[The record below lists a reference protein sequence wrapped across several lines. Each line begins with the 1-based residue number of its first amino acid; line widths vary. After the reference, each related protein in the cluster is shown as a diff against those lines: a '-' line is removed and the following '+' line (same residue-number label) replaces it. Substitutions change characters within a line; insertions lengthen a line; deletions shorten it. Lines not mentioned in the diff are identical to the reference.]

1 MKEDEKERREKTTMS
16 AVVLP
21 DISVELDDNGHLSV
35 DFLLPSGILVPLMVD
50 FYASLDLIKRAL
62 WRELVRYPLCARLKR
77 EDSYCF
83 VFVNRLGEKEEI
95 LDESQNLNDVRP
107 FWPVLKLVEK
117 RGDKTSKTMDRR
129 VNTLIGKGPHKLD
142 SFQPAEMEHFRR
154 KMTDLCQGI
163 NTTRRGQTAME
174 KFQWRH
180 PLRLRNS
187 PQVPKQLESRLEN
200 NCIVI
205 DVGLQ
210 ESGVCTKLKLSAE
223 AYPEE
228 AVRMLLTKR
237 PMIGSLSGTQD
248 DYILKVYG
256 LDEFIYGDYPLVQFK
271 YVYQCL
277 VKNTAPQMWLVSKHS
292 LSDIAPPVPERPRAS
307 ISQSGG
313 VEGVDSQR
321 NNSHCAWKVQ
331 LNFSV
336 TVKGLSRV
344 QLADNSK
351 MKLFAGLYHGNE
363 ALCEVQ
369 ETEELAVSDGSCNVK
384 VELTFPLAVADVPR
398 SARLCFTVCAA
409 ATIKK
414 KNARDFNPIAWVNM
428 PVYDFKGRLPRGDL
442 VLPLWQFETLMIDE
456 PCYPMGTV
464 ALNPLGH
471 DATTMSLSFP
481 DYNVRSSIVY
491 PAYDLVKEC
500 AAENME
506 TEGAA
511 GSPGMKISKM
521 HTEQLQT
528 MLKQEE
534 LFEQDKELLWVLRF
548 ELRDRYPECLPR
560 LLQAVKWN
568 NHVDVA
574 KMIVLLESWPPL
586 RVDYALELLDFDYPD
601 YHVRKYAVQWL
612 NEALGDDE
620 LSQYLLQLVQA
631 LKYETYLNCPLVKFL
646 LTRAL
651 KNQHLGHRFFWLL
664 RSEMH
669 VPAVMVQS
677 SLILECYLRAN
688 SQHMEELHRQKEALS
703 KLTFVNQLVKMD
715 RYKLED
721 QRSRALA
728 NADMRSVLGQKT
740 YCSKLSDLTSPLSP
754 LYQLKDLKVQD
765 CKVMKSKKRPL
776 WLVWSNADS
785 AGPDVYLLYKNG
797 DDLRQD
803 MLTLQI
809 LQLMDN
815 IWQAEGLDLRM
826 NPYMCIATGDQQGLI
841 EVVTDSDTIANIQ
854 MGYKKNTFDKRA
866 LLEWLKSKHGTGPEL
881 DQAVQEFMLSCAGYC
896 VATYVLG
903 IGDRH
908 NDNIMMKSSG
918 QLFHIDFG
926 HFLGNTKSKFGMK
939 RDRVPFV
946 LTTHFVHV
954 IKKGESNN
962 NNFERFQDTCEQ
974 AYLILR
980 SKAHLLVSLF
990 MMMLSSGIPQL
1001 TCARD
1006 VDYLKDT
1013 LKPDLSEAEAREHF
1027 RGKFKEALRNSWTT
1041 SVNFWFH
1048 IMARDK

>member
-1 MKEDEKERREKTTMS
+1 MS
-16 AVVLP
+16 TVQLP
-21 DISVELDDNGHLSV
+21 DISVELDATGHLSV
-35 DFLLPSGILVPLMVD
+35 DFLMPSGILVPLLVD
-50 FYASLDLIKRAL
+50 FYASLDLIKKSL
-62 WRELVRYPLCARLKR
+62 WREVVKYPLCARLKR

-83 VFVNRLGEKEEI
+83 MFVNKLGEKEEI

-117 RGDKTSKTMDRR
+117 RGDKTSKTIDRR
-129 VNTLIGKGPHKLD
+129 VNNLIGKGPHKLD
-142 SFQPAEMEHFRR
+142 SFQPAEIEHFRR
-154 KMTDLCQGI
+154 KMNDLCHQI

-187 PQVPKQLESRLEN
+187 AQVPRQLESRLN
-200 NCIVI
+200 NNQIVI
-205 DVGLQ
+205 DVNVQ
-210 ESGVCTKLKLSAE
+210 HSGVSEGQVCTHLKLGANAFPVE
-223 AYPEE
+223 V
-228 AVRMLLTKR
+228 VRLLLAKR
-237 PMIGSLSGTQD
+237 PEIGRNED

-256 LDEFIYGDYPLVQFK
+256 LNDFIYGDYPLIQFK

-277 VKNTAPQMWLVSKHS
+277 VKNTAPQMWLIAKDT
-292 LSDIAPPVPERPRAS
+292 LADIAPPVPERPRQGATELSAS
-307 ISQSGG
+307 
-313 VEGVDSQR
+313 ER
-321 NNSHCAWKVQ
+321 NNAHCSWKVQ
-331 LNFSV
+331 QYFTITV
-336 TVKGLSRV
+336 TGLSKV
-344 QLADNSK
+344 QLADASK
-351 MKLFAGLYHGNE
+351 LKLFCGLYHGNE

-369 ETEELAVSDGSCNVK
+369 ETEELTVLDGCCNVK
-384 VELTFPLAVADVPR
+384 VDLTFPLVVADVPR
-398 SARLCFTVCAA
+398 SARLCFTVCP
-409 ATIKK
+409 ATNIKK
-414 KNARDFNPIAWVNM
+414 KNARDFNPIVWVNM
-428 PVYDFKGRLPRGDL
+428 PVYDFKGRLPRGDQ
-442 VLPLWQFETLMIDE
+442 VLPLWQFDTLMIDE
-456 PCYPMGTV
+456 PCYPLGTV

-471 DATTMSLSFP
+471 DATTLSLSFS

-491 PAYDLVKEC
+491 PPYHLVKEC
-500 AAENME
+500 AAEHME
-506 TEGAA
+506 QEGTP
-511 GSPGMKISKM
+511 GSPGMAVSS
-521 HTEQLQT
+521 HQLDQLQA
-528 MLKQEE
+528 MLQQEE
-534 LFEQDKELLWVLRF
+534 LFEQDKEQLWMLRY
-548 ELRDRYPECLPR
+548 EARDRFSQHLPH

-574 KMIVLLESWPPL
+574 KMTILLESWPQL
-586 RVDYALELLDFDYPD
+586 GVDYALELLDFDYPD
-601 YHVRKYAVQWL
+601 YSVRKFAVRCL
-612 NEALGDDE
+612 NESLGDDE
-620 LSQYLLQLVQA
+620 LSQYMLQLVQA
-631 LKYETYLNCPLVKFL
+631 LKYETYLNCPLAKFL

-651 KNQHLGHRFFWLL
+651 KNQHLGHKFFWLL

-669 VPAVMVQS
+669 VPGVMVQY

-688 SQHMEELHRQKEALS
+688 SQHLEELDRQKEALE
-703 KLTFVNQLVKMD
+703 KLTFVNGLVKMD

-721 QRSRALA
+721 QKSRELA
-728 NADMRSVLGQKT
+728 NKDMQSVLGQKS
-740 YCSKLSDLTSPLSP
+740 YFPKFSDLTSPLSP
-754 LYQLKDLKVQD
+754 LFHLKELKVPK
-765 CKVMKSKKRPL
+765 CRVMKSKKRPL
-776 WLVWSNADS
+776 WLVWSNTDS
-785 AGPDVYLLYKNG
+785 VGPDIYLLYKNG

-841 EVVTDSDTIANIQ
+841 EVVTESDTIANIQ
-854 MGYKKNTFDKRA
+854 MWYRRNTFDKRA

-926 HFLGNTKSKFGMK
+926 HFLGNTKSKFGVK

-962 NNFERFQDTCEQ
+962 DNFQRFQDTCEQ

-980 SKAHLLVSLF
+980 SRYHLLMSLF

-1001 TCARD
+1001 TCPRD
-1006 VDYLKDT
+1006 VDYLKET
-1013 LKPDLSEAEAREHF
+1013 LRPELSESEAREHF
-1027 RGKFKEALRNSWTT
+1027 RGKFREAKRNSWTT
-1041 SVNFWFH
+1041 SINFWFH
-1048 IMARDK
+1048 NFVRD

>member
-1 MKEDEKERREKTTMS
+1 MS
-16 AVVLP
+16 TVQLP

-35 DFLLPSGILVPLMVD
+35 DFLLPSGILVPLQVD
-50 FYASLDLIKRAL
+50 FYASLDLIKRSL
-62 WRELVRYPLCARLKR
+62 WRELVGYPLCTRLKT

-117 RGDKTSKTMDRR
+117 RGDKPSKTLDRCI
-129 VNTLIGKGPHKLD
+129 NNLIGKGPHKLD

-154 KMTDLCQGI
+154 KMTDLCQTI

-180 PLRLRNS
+180 PLSLRNS
-187 PQVPKQLESRLEN
+187 PHVPKQLESRLEN

-210 ESGVCTKLKLSAE
+210 ESGMCSKLKLRAE
-223 AYPEE
+223 AFPEE
-228 AVRMLLTKR
+228 VVVMVMAKR
-237 PMIGSLSGTQD
+237 PIVGHLEGTKD

-256 LDEFIYGDYPLVQFK
+256 LDEFIYGDYPLIQFK

-277 VKNTAPQMWLVSKHS
+277 VKDTAPQMWLVHKDT
-292 LSDIAPPVPERPRAS
+292 LSDIAPPVPERPRPS
-307 ISQSGG
+307 LVPCGG
-313 VEGVDSQR
+313 ALGGGDTQR
-321 NNSHCAWKVQ
+321 SSTAHCSWKVQ
-331 LNFSV
+331 HDFSI
-336 TVKGLSRV
+336 TVKGLSKV
-344 QLADNSK
+344 QLADHNK

-369 ETEELAVSDGSCNVK
+369 ETEELTVSDGCCNVK

-398 SARLCFTVCAA
+398 AARLCFTVCAA

-428 PVYDFKGRLPRGDL
+428 SVYDFKGRLPRGDQ

-471 DATTMSLSFP
+471 DATTLSLGFP

-500 AAENME
+500 AADHME
-506 TEGAA
+506 LEGTA
-511 GSPGMKISKM
+511 GSPGMKISKL
-521 HTEQLQT
+521 HGEQLQT
-528 MLKQEE
+528 MLQQEE
-534 LFEQDKELLWVLRF
+534 LFEQDKELLWLLRF
-548 ELRDRYPECLPR
+548 ELRDRYPQRLPR

-568 NHVDVA
+568 SHVDVA
-574 KMIVLLESWPPL
+574 KMTVLMESWPPL
-586 RVDYALELLDFDYPD
+586 GVDYALELLDFDYPD
-601 YHVRKYAVQWL
+601 FHVRKYAVHWL
-612 NEALGDDE
+612 NDALGDDE

-631 LKYETYLNCPLVKFL
+631 LKYESYLQCPLAKFL
-646 LTRAL
+646 LSRAL
-651 KNQHLGHRFFWLL
+651 KNQHLGHKFFWLL
-664 RSEMH
+664 RAEMH
-669 VPAVMVQS
+669 VPAVMVQY

-688 SQHMEELHRQKEALS
+688 SQHMEELHRQKEALG

-721 QRSRALA
+721 QKSRELA
-728 NADMRSVLGQKT
+728 NADMQSVLGQRA
-740 YCSKLSDLTSPLSP
+740 YCAKLSNLTSPLSP
-754 LYQLKDLKVQD
+754 LFRLKDLKVQK

-785 AGPDVYLLYKNG
+785 AGPDVSLLYKNG

-826 NPYMCIATGDQQGLI
+826 NPYLCIATGDQQGLI
-841 EVVTDSDTIANIQ
+841 EVVTESDTIANIQ
-854 MGYKKNTFDKRA
+854 MWYKKNTFDKRA

-908 NDNIMMKSSG
+908 NDNIMMKTSG

-926 HFLGNTKSKFGMK
+926 HFLGNVKSKFGVK

-954 IKKGESNN
+954 IKKGESSN
-962 NNFERFQDTCEQ
+962 NNFERQ
-974 AYLILR
+974 
-980 SKAHLLVSLF
+980 V
-990 MMMLSSGIPQL
+990 
-1001 TCARD
+1001 
-1006 VDYLKDT
+1006 
-1013 LKPDLSEAEAREHF
+1013 
-1027 RGKFKEALRNSWTT
+1027 TT
-1041 SVNFWFH
+1041 
-1048 IMARDK
+1048 A